1 MALTLLRKLGER
13 FNKAVMPASSSPAGL
28 SSGSVLIV
36 IFSRRDQSCLRKNAL
51 ITKQLE
57 CQRYHRLNQRFLK
70 LNPVESHTMKSTT
83 KALLIIVALAAFAMG
98 AVLKQSQQNGNDAL
112 SDQIDT
118 NALLSARLKV
128 GKGDELATVK
138 QKLGK
143 LTLVNFWASWCTPC
157 RKEMP
162 MFEAMSR
169 REKAKGFQVIGI
181 AIDSPEKAQPML
193 DSMDISYPILY
204 AQNAGMR
211 LMDVTGNPLGLL
223 PYSLLLDQYGNVLEQ
238 VLGPIHE
245 DEIANWIDKHL

>member
-1 MALTLLRKLGER
+1 
-13 FNKAVMPASSSPAGL
+13 
-28 SSGSVLIV
+28 
-36 IFSRRDQSCLRKNAL
+36 
-51 ITKQLE
+51 
-57 CQRYHRLNQRFLK
+57 
-70 LNPVESHTMKSTT
+70 MKPTT
-83 KALLIIVALAAFAMG
+83 KALLIIVALAAFGTG
-98 AVLKQSQQNGNDAL
+98 AVLNQSQQTSNSAL

-118 NALLSARLKV
+118 GALLTARLLV
-128 GKGDELATVK
+128 GNGDEFATVS

-162 MFEAMSR
+162 MFEAMTR

-181 AIDSPEKAQPML
+181 AIDTPDKAQAIL

-204 AQNAGMR
+204 AQNAGMQ

-223 PYSLLLDQYGNVLEQ
+223 PYSLLLDQEGQVLEQ

-245 DEIANWIDKHL
+245 NDIANWTEKYL